1 MVALFW
7 DSNTNHKLNRFLY
20 FQFHG
25 FFFQEYINTV
35 RIGHRIHAGVTLA
48 TECIQSFSMGGM
60 TNTGPN
66 ARRRNVQVH
75 SCPKTICFLCQ
86 TRANE
91 ICFMIASLDI
101 FLRQIVYTIHSF
113 QFRYVYVLTEYFE
126 ISNWTLLAL
135 VATLC

>member
-1 MVALFW
+1 MI
-7 DSNTNHKLNRFLY
+7 
-20 FQFHG
+20 
-25 FFFQEYINTV
+25 FFQEYINTV

-75 SCPKTICFLCQ
+75 SCPKTIYILCQ

-91 ICFMIASLDI
+91 IFFHDHTGYI
-101 FLRQIVYTIHSF
+101 FKAMF
-113 QFRYVYVLTEYFE
+113 
-126 ISNWTLLAL
+126 
-135 VATLC
+135 